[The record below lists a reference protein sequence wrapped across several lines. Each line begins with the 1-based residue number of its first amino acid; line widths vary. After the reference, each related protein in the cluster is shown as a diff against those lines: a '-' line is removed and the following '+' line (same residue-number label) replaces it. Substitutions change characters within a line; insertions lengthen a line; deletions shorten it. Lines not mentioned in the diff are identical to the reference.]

1 VIEVQINQNDPAKD
15 FFEYLAIYNQ
25 GTTSFRYIFFEN
37 NFFFPGSLL
46 FILNNKKTSQILI
59 LCSVIWLGLTQ
70 E

>member
-37 NFFFPGSLL
+37 NFFFSWE
-46 FILNNKKTSQILI
+46 FTIHFKQ
-59 LCSVIWLGLTQ
+59 
-70 E
+70 